1 MSSGNLQHV
10 SSPFPASEREAIRS
24 FYGDLLGLTE
34 LPVPTTLS
42 HMDLVWFSAGSG
54 LELHFFPG
62 APDRNADRHFC
73 LDVTDLAGTRQR
85 LIEHGGEPYDDI
97 PIPGRPRFFC
107 RDPVGNLVEFTTI
120 ERA

>member
-1 MSSGNLQHV
+1 MSSVSLQHV
-10 SSPFPASEREAIRS
+10 SSPFPAGERQAIRT

-34 LPVPTTLS
+34 VPVPATLS
-42 HMDLVWFSAGSG
+42 HMDLVWFSAGHG

-62 APDRNADRHFC
+62 PPDPTAARHFC
-73 LDVTDLAGTRQR
+73 LDVADLAETRQR
-85 LIEHGGEPYDDI
+85 LVEHGGEPYDDI

-107 RDPVGNLVEFTTI
+107 RDPAGNLVEFTTI